1 MQTFLDTIMEKNNI
15 LRYVHVYLSCQEG
28 FPHVYPLPLLKK
40 YSLIDAIILRDNWLR
55 SLVGFPPRTVAM
67 VFQGPIFKNKTK
79 LFKDDLHEEYIY

>member
-15 LRYVHVYLSCQEG
+15 LRYVYLSCQEG

-40 YSLIDAIILRDNWLR
+40 YSLIDAIIPRDNWLR

-67 VFQGPIFKNKTK
+67 VFQGPKFKNKTKK
-79 LFKDDLHEEYIY
+79 LFKDDLHEEYFY